1 MAKTYNRLNIEIN
14 QPINDIMTAV
24 KDDTFSRFLDVFL
37 FSNGTSIDLTDH
49 KVRIY
54 IKKPDGKEI
63 YNQGTIT
70 DAPLGR
76 VQFELTNQTLAVCGQ
91 LQCQIIIYNNEETQ
105 ILSTEIFKI
114 MVTKSL
120 ICEEAIESTNE
131 YGALVVLFQ
140 NIYEALV
147 LIEQVAENTKNC
159 AKETSEYLIENKI
172 KELELSISNIQ
183 ERIEISSS
191 VNKIYFGMEKEV
203 TDSKEIDSETI
214 VFQKTGKGI
223 LQYIGFG
230 MIHKNVSNTRTPITN
245 IRFILDDEIILNLD
259 TYNTIIEETV
269 TTPGKTNT
277 FGFFSNINVS
287 SRYDVST
294 ANELRNYVFLDSSK
308 NREIFRDVL
317 KGSFNPFYTSAG
329 YDLQVFSK
337 KSTLQKMGQI
347 QRVGSEGLTSTGCWI
362 IDETPLEFNKS
373 FKVIVTP
380 KNNGEIQI
388 GNVTAYYK
396 LTE

>member
-37 FSNGTSIDLTDH
+37 FSNGTSIDLTEH

-114 MVTKSL
+114 MVTQSL

-172 KELELSISNIQ
+172 KELELQIENVKNSV
-183 ERIEISSS
+183 EISA
-191 VNKIYFGMEKEV
+191 NKIYSNMEEYIGGLHPV
-203 TDSKEIDSETI
+203 DSEKI
-214 VFQKTGKGI
+214 IFNKSEKCL
-223 LQYIGFG
+223 LQYIRVLIVADSVTNPQESIGIVKI
-230 MIHKNVSNTRTPITN
+230 MI
-245 IRFILDDEIILNLD
+245 DDEIFFNIKVYTAISTDKGFGNNFGIYANVNKNAPHYLLLSPNKKRFIFSKELMNED
-259 TYNTIIEETV
+259 SPFFNHSEHRTIIFQRKPSLQIMPQV
-269 TTPGKTNT
+269 
-277 FGFFSNINVS
+277 
-287 SRYDVST
+287 
-294 ANELRNYVFLDSSK
+294 DSS
-308 NREIFRDVL
+308 N
-317 KGSFNPFYTSAG
+317 SFMT
-329 YDLQVFSK
+329 V
-337 KSTLQKMGQI
+337 
-347 QRVGSEGLTSTGCWI
+347 GCWI
-362 IDETPLEFNKS
+362 LEDRPI
-373 FKVIVTP
+373 KVKNNIKIVVTP
-380 KNNGEIQI
+380 NSNAKIKAD
-388 GNVTAYYK
+388 VLAYYQQIDN
-396 LTE
+396 

>member
-114 MVTKSL
+114 MVTQSL

-191 VNKIYFGMEKEV
+191 VNKIYFGMEEEFNAGQ
-203 TDSKEIDSETI
+203 EIDSETI

-223 LQYIGFG
+223 LQYLFFQI
-230 MIHKNVSNTRTPITN
+230 IKISVINPQNPIVN
-245 IRFILDDEIILNLD
+245 IKFIKDNEIILNLD
-259 TYNTIIEETV
+259 GYTVLSTGGGAYNS
-269 TTPGKTNT
+269 
-277 FGFFSNINVS
+277 FGFFSNVNGSIS
-287 SRYDVST
+287 AEIYR
-294 ANELRNYVFLDSSK
+294 ENYIFLSPSK
-308 NREIFRDVL
+308 NRETFRKPVKSDMY
-317 KGSFNPFYTSAG
+317 PFYVHSEQDIQIFNKT
-329 YDLQVFSK
+329 
-337 KSTLQKMGQI
+337 STLQKMAQLSS
-347 QRVGSEGLTSTGCWI
+347 GSDTFHRLGCWM
-362 IDETPLEFNKS
+362 IDETPLEFDRN
-373 FKVIVTP
+373 FKVVVTP
-380 KNNGEIQI
+380 KENGQI
-388 GNVTAYYK
+388 KFSNLYAYYK